1 MRTSL
6 LLGLTKTVLIAA
18 LIVTGGTDAPVAQ
31 ETENPFVTS
40 VDVRMG
46 LRLFRQQCGRCHGR
60 DATGNDETGAP
71 DLTTG
76 TYQNASSDAG
86 LFKVIREGID
96 NTAMIGIN
104 PNASDQTVWQ
114 IVAYLDSLNVDPGDV
129 DLPGTPAT
137 GQQVFNGKG
146 NCSSCH
152 MVNGEGGRLGPDL
165 SRIGERRDPD
175 ELKTDL
181 IDPNDEVNPRW
192 WQMKVTRQ
200 DGSVVEGSRMNEDT
214 FTLRIMDDD
223 ENLWSFDKNR
233 VRSSERIET
242 STMPST
248 EGTMTVSEV
257 DDLVAY
263 LFSLRKEN

>member
-1 MRTSL
+1 
-6 LLGLTKTVLIAA
+6 
-18 LIVTGGTDAPVAQ
+18 
-31 ETENPFVTS
+31 
-40 VDVRMG
+40 
-46 LRLFRQQCGRCHGR
+46 
-60 DATGNDETGAP
+60 
-71 DLTTG
+71 
-76 TYQNASSDAG
+76 
-86 LFKVIREGID
+86 
-96 NTAMIGIN
+96 
-104 PNASDQTVWQ
+104 
-114 IVAYLDSLNVDPGDV
+114 
-129 DLPGTPAT
+129 
-137 GQQVFNGKG
+137 VFNGKG

-165 SRIGERRDPD
+165 SRVGERRDPD

-248 EGTMTVSEV
+248 EGTMTASEV